1 MKAQFSIIGFT
12 AILFTAAWTAPVPME
27 STTDATVVTAAKPT
41 ANGISNVRS
50 HRQGK
55 NGVTTSWSVD
65 ASERV
70 VAFLLQRTYEDPTD
84 EYAVWEDVTSTACN
98 GARSYKATDN
108 GVFPGNITYRVKGL
122 KADGS
127 SIVSENTSVRITAK

>member
-12 AILFTAAWTAPVPME
+12 AILFTAAWTAPVPTE
-27 STTDATVVTAAKPT
+27 GSAKATVVTAAKPT

-55 NGVTTSWSVD
+55 GVTTSWSVD
-65 ASERV
+65 ASEGV
-70 VAFLLQRTYEDPTD
+70 VTFLLEKTYEDPTD
-84 EYAVWEDVTSTACN
+84 EYAVWEGVASAAAN

-108 GVFPGNITYRVKGL
+108 SVFPGNLTYRVKGM

-127 SIVSENTSVRITAK
+127 SIVSEYTSVRIVAH

>member
-12 AILFTAAWTAPVPME
+12 AILFTAAWTAPVPANE
-27 STTDATVVTAAKPT
+27 GSTKATVATATKPT

-55 NGVTTSWSVD
+55 GVTTSWSVD
-65 ASERV
+65 ASEGV
-70 VAFLLQRTYEDPTD
+70 ITFLLQKTYEDPND
-84 EYAVWEDVTSTACN
+84 EYAVWEDVTSAACN
-98 GARSYKATDN
+98 GARSYKATDHS
-108 GVFPGNITYRVKGL
+108 VYPGNITYRVKGM

-127 SIVSENTSVRITAK
+127 SIVSEYTSVRIVAH

>member
-12 AILFTAAWTAPVPME
+12 AILFTAAWTAPVPVNDN
-27 STTDATVVTAAKPT
+27 STDTVIAAAKPT

-55 NGVTTSWSVD
+55 RGVTTSWSVD
-65 ASERV
+65 ASEGV
-70 VAFLLQRTYEDPTD
+70 VAFLLQRTYEDPND
-84 EYAVWEDVTSTACN
+84 EYAVWEDVTSTSCN
-98 GARSYKATDN
+98 GSRSYKATDD
-108 GVFPGNITYRVKGL
+108 GVFPGNITYRVKGM

-127 SIVSENTSVRITAK
+127 SIVSACTSIRITAH

>member
-12 AILFTAAWTAPVPME
+12 AILFTAAWTAPLPME
-27 STTDATVVTAAKPT
+27 GSTDATVVTAAKPT

-55 NGVTTSWSVD
+55 GVTTSWSVD
-65 ASERV
+65 ANEGV

-98 GARSYKATDN
+98 GARSYKATDS
-108 GVFPGNITYRVKGL
+108 GVFPGNITYRVKGQ
-122 KADGS
+122 KADGT
-127 SIVSENTSVRITAK
+127 SIVSEYTSVRIVAR

>member
-12 AILFTAAWTAPVPME
+12 AILFTAAWTAPVPANE
-27 STTDATVVTAAKPT
+27 GSTKATVATATKPT

-55 NGVTTSWSVD
+55 GVTTSWSVD
-65 ASERV
+65 ASEGV
-70 VAFLLQRTYEDPTD
+70 ITFLLQKTYEDPND
-84 EYAVWEDVTSTACN
+84 EYAVWEDVTSAACN

-108 GVFPGNITYRVKGL
+108 SVYPGNITYRVKGM

-127 SIVSENTSVRITAK
+127 SIVSEYTSVRIVAH